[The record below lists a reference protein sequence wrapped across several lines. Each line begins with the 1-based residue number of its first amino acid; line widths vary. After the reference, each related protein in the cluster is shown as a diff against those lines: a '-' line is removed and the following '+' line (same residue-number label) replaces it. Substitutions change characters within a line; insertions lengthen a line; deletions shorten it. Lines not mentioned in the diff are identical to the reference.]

1 MACTLDDDL
10 FEGRWRDVLAAG
22 GVVDD
27 EGLLVPDHAGRIFQ
41 GHIAAGGGSVEP
53 LVGMSL
59 DRDRRCEVGH
69 A

>member
-1 MACTLDDDL
+1 MACTLDDDRC
-10 FEGRWRDVLAAG
+10 EDRWRDVLAAC

-27 EGLLVPDHAGRIFQ
+27 EGLFVLDHAGRIFR
-41 GHIAAGGGSVEP
+41 GHIAVGGGSVEP

-59 DRDRRCEVGH
+59 DCDRRCEVGH